1 MLSGEVTDIV
11 RLLIPP
17 MHVLT
22 YEWPRHSFSAL
33 NLTSDY
39 RFSYETI
46 IIQKEP
52 NHFFF
57 ISKDSFFV
65 YNLIYRNGTHLKKP
79 PAFSTNACFLYRDEK
94 VFMAVDKAIF
104 QYDLFQGQWSI
115 VGLTNSMRSESL
127 GLFVGHEIM
136 LFGPKYESLAES
148 CDPEKKSMTQFDFG
162 IKTER
167 LSIIIPTDDP
177 NFDFLLI
184 GQNKMQ
190 ARLVS
195 LKNELNL
202 VVPINGI
209 PNKIAGV
216 KTLGLGSTPGTIY
229 FLYFEKIS
237 PTSVIMCYNFLR
249 NEVKFSVPLELQTLQ
264 QFAMEPGFHSVINAH
279 ITTSISRL
287 SNSRPFS
294 LDSISGKALVI
305 GSIRSP
311 ILITIDRKTSKVD
324 RYALPLNMKR
334 LNKQQAVRI
343 SPERLLLLGGGD
355 KLTTSNAVLIYD
367 LEKLQEKILPSM
379 RESRRN
385 FGVTIVGHYV
395 VVAGGK
401 NGSTALSSCEKL
413 NMIDPVEW
421 EEMPSL
427 CQPRVGLVLAHY
439 RNKLYAIGDIDKD
452 KNLIRTIEAFDE
464 DNRRWRHIGLILPSG
479 LGSLALFGKDDR
491 LFFLG
496 SSYPRKAESQVFE
509 FPKVVKDG
517 CKFKPR
523 GPSLALGPKQPAIL
537 TGEDV
542 FFVFGFGEG
551 VEIDVIGSA
560 GIQEKVEG
568 QIVSASSIRKTIEAR
583 KKFKAEMGSELK
595 NLKLLKNALFI
606 D

>member
-1 MLSGEVTDIV
+1 MLSSEVTDVV
-11 RLLIPP
+11 RLFVPP

-33 NLTSDY
+33 NLTSDF
-39 RFSYETI
+39 RFSHETI
-46 IIQKEP
+46 IVQKEP
-52 NHFFF
+52 NLFFF
-57 ISKDSFFV
+57 INRDSFFV
-65 YNLIYRNGTHLKKP
+65 YNLIYRNGTHLKRP
-79 PAFSTNACFLYRDEK
+79 PAFSASACVLYRDEK

-104 QYDLFQGQWSI
+104 QYDLFRGQWSI
-115 VGLTNSMRSESL
+115 AGLTNEMRSDSL
-127 GLFVGHEIM
+127 GLFVGREIL

-148 CDPEKKSMTQFDFG
+148 CNPETMSMTHFDFG
-162 IKTER
+162 IKVEK
-167 LSIIIPTDDP
+167 SSVIIPTDDP
-177 NFDFLLI
+177 NFDFVLI

-202 VVPINGI
+202 VTPINGI
-209 PNKIAGV
+209 PSKIAGV

-237 PTSVIMCYNFLR
+237 PTPVIMCYNFVR
-249 NEVKFSVPLELQTLQ
+249 NEVKFSVPFDLQTVQ
-264 QFAMEPGFHSVINAH
+264 QFDMDPGFHSVMKAQ
-279 ITTSISRL
+279 ITTSIPRL

-294 LDSISGKALVI
+294 IDSISGKALVI

-343 SPERLLLLGGGD
+343 SPQRLLLLGGGD
-355 KLTTSNAVLIYD
+355 KLTTSNDVLIYD
-367 LEKLQEKILPSM
+367 LERLQEKILPPM
-379 RESRRN
+379 REGRRN

-395 VVAGGK
+395 IVAGGK
-401 NGSTALSSCEKL
+401 NGSTVLGSCERL
-413 NMIDPVEW
+413 NMIDPVGW

-427 CQPRVGLVLAHY
+427 DQPRLGLVLAHY
-439 RNKLYAIGDIDKD
+439 RNKLYAIGGIDKN
-452 KNLIRTIEAFDE
+452 KNLIRTIEAYDE

-509 FPKVVKDG
+509 FPKVMKDG

-523 GPSLALGPKQPAIL
+523 GPSLSLGPKQPAIL

-542 FFVFGFGEG
+542 FFVFGFGEA
-551 VEIDVIGSA
+551 VEIDVIGTA

-568 QIVSASSIRKTIEAR
+568 QIIPPSSIRKTIEAR
-583 KKFKAEMGSELK
+583 KKFKAEMGPELK
-595 NLKLLKNALFI
+595 NLKLLKHALII